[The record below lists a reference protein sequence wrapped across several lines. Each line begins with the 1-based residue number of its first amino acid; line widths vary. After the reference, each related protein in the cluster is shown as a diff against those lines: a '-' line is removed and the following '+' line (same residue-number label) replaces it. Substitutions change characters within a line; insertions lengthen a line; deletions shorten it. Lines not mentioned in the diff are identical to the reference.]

1 MKSMKWFALAIVM
14 ISFMSC
20 KSGESS
26 ASTDTAAQSVEK
38 TTTTT
43 ADKAADVKKD
53 NAAPAGPTTTIEF
66 AESTYD
72 FGTVKDGEKV
82 THNYKFKNTGS
93 EPLVISN
100 AKGSCGCTVPD
111 WPREPVAPGAEAV
124 IKVVFNSK
132 NKGSVEG
139 RKQTKRVTITANT
152 DPTTTFLTITGIVKK
167 DADAAAKK

>member
-1 MKSMKWFALAIVM
+1 MKSIKWFALAVLFV
-14 ISFMSC
+14 SFMSC
-20 KSGESS
+20 KSSDSS
-26 ASTDTAAQSVEK
+26 ASTESAAKAVEN
-38 TTTTT
+38 TTTT
-43 ADKAADVKKD
+43 AADKTNVKKD
-53 NAAPAGPTTTIEF
+53 NAAPTGPTTTIEF
-66 AESTYD
+66 PESTYD

-82 THNYKFKNTGS
+82 THEYKFKNTGS

-111 WPREPVAPGAEAV
+111 WPREPVAPGAEGI
-124 IKVVFNSK
+124 IKVVFNTK

>member
-1 MKSMKWFALAIVM
+1 MKSIKWFALAVLFV
-14 ISFMSC
+14 SFMSC
-20 KSGESS
+20 KSTNGSESTDS
-26 ASTDTAAQSVEK
+26 ASKAVEN
-38 TTTTT
+38 TTT
-43 ADKAADVKKD
+43 AAKNTDVKKD
-53 NAAPAGPTTTIEF
+53 DAAPTGPTTTIEF

-111 WPREPVAPGAEAV
+111 WPREPVAPGAEGV

-139 RKQTKRVTITANT
+139 RKQTKRVTLTANT
-152 DPTTTFLTITGIVKK
+152 DPTNTFLTITGIVKK